1 MNKTDRYR
9 QQHDELL
16 EIATE
21 ITGYLNNEV
30 TVAQEAPKVRSLL
43 SRLLAK
49 LKIHLAM
56 EDKNLYPNLLQC
68 GDQKVSG
75 MAQVFMDEMSGI
87 GQAVTEYQ
95 VKWSSPM
102 QIQNDPKD
110 FIEHTKGI
118 FKALKE
124 RIDKENNELY
134 VAADAI

>member
-1 MNKTDRYR
+1 MQKTDRYR

-21 ITGYLNNEV
+21 ISGYLQESR
-30 TVAQEAPKVRSLL
+30 VATEAPKVRSLL

-56 EDKNLYPNLLQC
+56 EDKNLYPQLLNC
-68 GDQKVSG
+68 GDQKVVSI
-75 MAQVFMDEMSGI
+75 AKTYLDEMSGI
-87 GQAVTEYQ
+87 GKAVTEYQ
-95 VKWSSPM
+95 QKWASPM
-102 QIQNDPKD
+102 HIQNAPKD

-118 FKALKE
+118 FAALKE

-134 VAADAI
+134 IAADAV

>member
-21 ITGYLNNEV
+21 ITGYLNES

-56 EDKNLYPNLLQC
+56 EDKNLYPSLLQC

-75 MAQVFMDEMSGI
+75 MAKSFMDEMSGI

-95 VKWSSPM
+95 MKWSSPM
-102 QIQNDPKD
+102 QIQSAPRD

-118 FKALKE
+118 FQALKD

-134 VAADAI
+134 VAADTI